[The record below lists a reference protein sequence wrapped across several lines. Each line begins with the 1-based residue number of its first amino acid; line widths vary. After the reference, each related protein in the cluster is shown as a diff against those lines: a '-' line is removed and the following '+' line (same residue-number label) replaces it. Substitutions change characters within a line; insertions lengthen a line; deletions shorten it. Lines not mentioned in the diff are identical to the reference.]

1 LEHSRGKGGKLH
13 CGGLVG
19 FAPANPRA
27 RPAIAPGEAHA
38 GRYTDALF
46 SRYVTSMRAPTILML
61 IVAVMAGGCTR
72 TPDEQRIRENM
83 AVMQQALEMHQPKAL
98 MAHISEDFIG
108 NDAEFGRDDLA
119 NFLRIEVLR
128 NDQIGILLGP
138 IDVEI
143 DGGRATAKVTA
154 TFTGGGPGGL
164 LPEHGSI
171 YSITSS
177 WKRSGRDW
185 ICYSARWQQEL

>member
-1 LEHSRGKGGKLH
+1 
-13 CGGLVG
+13 
-19 FAPANPRA
+19 
-27 RPAIAPGEAHA
+27 
-38 GRYTDALF
+38 
-46 SRYVTSMRAPTILML
+46 MRASAILLL
-61 IVAVMAGGCTR
+61 ICATLPAGCSR

-83 AVMQQALEMHQPKAL
+83 ASMEQALEAHQPKAF
-98 MAHISEDFIG
+98 MAHISDDFVGI
-108 NDAEFGRDDLA
+108 DAAFDRNELA

-143 DGGRATAKVTA
+143 DDDRATAKVTA
-154 TFTGGGPGGL
+154 TFTGGSGGL

-177 WKRSGRDW
+177 WKRAGRDW
-185 ICYSARWQQEL
+185 NCYSARWQQEL